1 MDVPARVCGIA
12 RGGVGPLFRGRML
25 AELFRYFTLRCPPW
39 ARLLGLAREHVAI
52 TYRHRRTRAA
62 WTPHL
67 DASKAAILEGAER
80 CVQRR
85 RALVIGAG
93 DCRDVPVA
101 ELAARFDE
109 VILTDVVLGPELR
122 RLAKRSGG
130 KVRAEVWDA
139 TGVLGE
145 LARGWRSLTCAQVE
159 ALFARSDPGVPPGG
173 EPDLVVSANCIS
185 QIGIVPV
192 DRFPGA
198 GADEKFHDRC
208 GAAAARRHR
217 QWLAARPGVRV
228 LLGDRARLDIAP
240 DGRELKREPVA
251 GMESMRKPD
260 RTWRWLLAPIPEWCP
275 DFDRVHEVGAW
286 IDGPGR
292 AR

>member
-1 MDVPARVCGIA
+1 
-12 RGGVGPLFRGRML
+12 ML

-39 ARLLGLAREHVAI
+39 ARLLGLAHEHVAI
-52 TYRHRRTRAA
+52 TQRHRRTAAA

-67 DASKAAILEGAER
+67 DASKVAILEGAER
-80 CVQRR
+80 CTQRR
-85 RALVIGAG
+85 RAFVIGAG

-109 VILTDVVLGPELR
+109 VILTDVVIGPELR
-122 RLAKRSGG
+122 KLAKRSGG

-159 ALFARSDPGVPPGG
+159 ALFARCDPGVPPSG

-198 GADEKFHDRC
+198 GADETFQDRC

-240 DGRELKREPVA
+240 DGRELRREPVP

-292 AR
+292 R